1 MGFTQVRVPCELYKY
16 DQLLNDIE
24 DGISDFKLRL
34 NQHSLITIDGAVVE
48 PFVLESSD
56 GTPYQFMRNAYFKK
70 AGYFS
75 GKLRFYRIVE
85 LRDKFN
91 KK

>member
-1 MGFTQVRVPCELYKY
+1 ELYKY
-16 DQLLNDIE
+16 DQLLNDVE
-24 DGISDFKLRL
+24 GGITDFKLRL
-34 NQHSLITIDGAVVE
+34 NEQSLSIVDHAIAE

-56 GTPYQFMRNAYFKK
+56 GTAYQFMRNAYFKK
-70 AGYFS
+70 AGRFS
-75 GKLRFYRIVE
+75 SKIRFFRIVE